1 MERLLLQLVLR
12 SKSNQKCKY
21 DSPVYA
27 GEFFTL
33 CICRRSVLSCYR
45 NGNTETVVPGE
56 DMGYTFSME
65 SQTDS
70 RALCKHR
77 DGLPWKREDF
87 I

>member
-1 MERLLLQLVLR
+1 MRMDKKSRME
-12 SKSNQKCKY
+12 K
-21 DSPVYA
+21 
-27 GEFFTL
+27 
-33 CICRRSVLSCYR
+33 
-45 NGNTETVVPGE
+45 VVPGE